1 MFADDFVGLTT
12 NAEDLQK
19 LINVVQG
26 FCNKW
31 RLKSNIKKS
40 AVVVFSKVAIT
51 DMCAWKWGDKVIPRV
66 VSYCYLGTEFAENGS
81 WDSHVQ
87 KVIDNGKKKLNCLHR
102 FVSNRNISTVAR
114 RLLLVSVLRPTL
126 EYGSEVWTC
135 NKRQTASLE
144 SNQLGAAKKILGCSS
159 KTSTIKLL
167 CNAII
172 YRTLPEHMYCTLTFI
187 PCIITCTQL
196 YLRLPNPSFRS
207 FIPDQNLQI
216 DLVLDHLATP
226 C

>member
-40 AVVVFSKVAIT
+40 AVVVFSKVAII

-66 VSYCYLGTEFAENGS
+66 VSYCYLGIEFAENGS

-87 KVIDNGKKKLNCLHR
+87 KVIDNGKKKLNRLHR

-126 EYGSEVWTC
+126 EYGSEVWAC

-144 SNQLGAAKKILGCSS
+144 SIQLRRYLAA
-159 KTSTIKLL
+159 
-167 CNAII
+167 
-172 YRTLPEHMYCTLTFI
+172 LPKRVMK
-187 PCIITCTQL
+187 
-196 YLRLPNPSFRS
+196 R
-207 FIPDQNLQI
+207 
-216 DLVLDHLATP
+216 
-226 C
+226 

>member
-1 MFADDFVGLTT
+1 MHDFVGLTT

-66 VSYCYLGTEFAENGS
+66 VSYCYLGIEFAENGS

-87 KVIDNGKKKLNCLHR
+87 NVANLSGGIK
-102 FVSNRNISTVAR
+102 SISWIM
-114 RLLLVSVLRPTL
+114 SGIL
-126 EYGSEVWTC
+126 EY
-135 NKRQTASLE
+135 
-144 SNQLGAAKKILGCSS
+144 
-159 KTSTIKLL
+159 
-167 CNAII
+167 
-172 YRTLPEHMYCTLTFI
+172 Y
-187 PCIITCTQL
+187 
-196 YLRLPNPSFRS
+196 
-207 FIPDQNLQI
+207 
-216 DLVLDHLATP
+216 
-226 C
+226 